1 LKRHEAF
8 VSREKQFAARE
19 GVLAATPANIG
30 APQRLAR
37 QAMPGG
43 LCG

>member
-1 LKRHEAF
+1 MKLF

-19 GVLAATPANIG
+19 SVLAATPKKIG
-30 APQRLAR
+30 APERLAR

-43 LCG
+43 LCE

>member
-1 LKRHEAF
+1 
-8 VSREKQFAARE
+8 VSREKQFAARQR
-19 GVLAATPANIG
+19 VLETTPANFG
-30 APQRLAR
+30 APERLAR